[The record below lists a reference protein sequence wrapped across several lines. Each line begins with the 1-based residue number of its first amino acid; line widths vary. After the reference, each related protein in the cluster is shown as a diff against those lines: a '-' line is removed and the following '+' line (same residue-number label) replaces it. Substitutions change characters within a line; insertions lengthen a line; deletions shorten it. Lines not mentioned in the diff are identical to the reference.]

1 MCKFLKVVLSHPS
14 DLRHTKK
21 GKSATK
27 KTTLSRLSDDDE
39 DKEEEEE
46 DKEEED
52 VFVVGLRKRSA
63 TKKVS
68 LL

>member
-1 MCKFLKVVLSHPS
+1 MS
-14 DLRHTKK
+14 DSRHTTKK

-27 KTTLSRLSDDDE
+27 KTTLSLSRLSDDDVNDDDE
-39 DKEEEEE
+39 EEEEE
-46 DKEEED
+46 DKEEDKEED

-63 TKKVS
+63 TKKKVS

>member
-1 MCKFLKVVLSHPS
+1 MS
-14 DLRHTKK
+14 DSRHTTKK

-27 KTTLSRLSDDDE
+27 KTTLSLSRLSDDDVNDDE
-39 DKEEEEE
+39 EEEEE
-46 DKEEED
+46 DKEEDKEED

-63 TKKVS
+63 TKKKVS

>member
-1 MCKFLKVVLSHPS
+1 M
-14 DLRHTKK
+14 KK
-21 GKSATK
+21 CHK
-27 KTTLSRLSDDDE
+27 KKQLSRLSDDD
-39 DKEEEEE
+39 DDEEEE
-46 DKEEED
+46 DKEED

>member
-1 MCKFLKVVLSHPS
+1 VPQ
-14 DLRHTKK
+14 KK
-21 GKSATK
+21 Q
-27 KTTLSRLSDDDE
+27 LSRLSDDD
-39 DKEEEEE
+39 DEEEE
-46 DKEEED
+46 DKEEEED